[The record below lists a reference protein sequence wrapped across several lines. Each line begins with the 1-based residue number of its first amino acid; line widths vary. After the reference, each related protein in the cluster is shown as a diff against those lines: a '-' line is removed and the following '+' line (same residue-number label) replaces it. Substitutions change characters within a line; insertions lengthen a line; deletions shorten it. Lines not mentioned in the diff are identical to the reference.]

1 MDDLVAQCEA
11 AGEAVK
17 TAKAGG
23 DKAAIKAAVDALV
36 AIKTKITAL
45 DPSHPMALVDKA
57 AKKKAEKEA
66 KKKQEAAAPA
76 ADGGARAEQECAK
89 GAGEEGAQGR
99 EEEGAQGRRRAAG
112 RRRGAR
118 GARGRRAGRRAR
130 RRGRVPP
137 QRPARRQ
144 RFAVAK
150 VATVA
155 AACGLDV
162 SGGGGGPGVP
172 GADDGCVLD
181 ASEGEAPPGAAA
193 AVAAARP
200 ALAHLAAR
208 LAAGAGPA
216 PGTLG
221 ARADRRRRSSCCGPS
236 AGEFGGAVAAL
247 ATEVPADVETR
258 VAALGAPAA
267 AAWAPEADESTI
279 QFVTRLF
286 AAAIAA
292 AVPEA
297 GDVSPGVM
305 RCGNAAFGDYQCNA
319 PMGIFKTLKANGV
332 ARLPSP
338 RAVGEAIAAAV
349 PANGVL
355 KSASVAPAGFI
366 NAHVEE
372 SLLSAHAQRVAASGV
387 AAPPPLSAF
396 GGARKVLVDFS
407 SPNIAKEMHVGHL
420 RSTIIGDTICR
431 VLEFCGHDVRRV
443 NHVGDWGT
451 QFGMLITHMEEAYP
465 DFLQNPPN
473 ITDLTTFYKNAKK
486 RFDED
491 EQFKEVSRKT
501 VVALQAGD
509 ARCRAIWSVLC
520 DISRKEFDK
529 VYARLDVKVEEFG
542 ESYYNAMIPGAIGL
556 LEDAGLVNA
565 ESGAACVF
573 LPGHS
578 FPLIIRKSDGGY
590 GYDSTDMAA
599 IHHRLR
605 TLGVEWVVYVTDLG
619 QAEHFHMCFEAARAA
634 KWDDASAHVRLHHVG
649 FGVVQGE
656 DGKRFK
662 TRSGETVRLV
672 DLLDASVERM
682 EKSLSDRVAEGKCA
696 LPPSE
701 VKRAA
706 AAIGYG
712 AVKYFDLHQHPS
724 TNYKFSY
731 DKMLSTSGNTAVY
744 LLFAH
749 ARLASIVAK
758 ARETRKVDAKAAAAG
773 AALVL
778 TQHGKERALAFELT
792 QFAEVVLSVADDF
805 LPVRICDYL
814 YKIATKF
821 TEFVTECKVLD
832 DPRMAERL
840 VLCEATGVVMRK
852 CFDLL
857 GITYLM
863 QI

>member
-1 MDDLVAQCEA
+1 MHGVP
-11 AGEAVK
+11 V
-17 TAKAGG
+17 
-23 DKAAIKAAVDALV
+23 
-36 AIKTKITAL
+36 
-45 DPSHPMALVDKA
+45 P
-57 AKKKAEKEA
+57 
-66 KKKQEAAAPA
+66 AAAPA
-76 ADGGARAEQECAK
+76 AAPVA
-89 GAGEEGAQGR
+89 EGAYR
-99 EEEGAQGRRRAAG
+99 L
-112 RRRGAR
+112 
-118 GARGRRAGRRAR
+118 RAGAD
-130 RRGRVPP
+130 
-137 QRPARRQ
+137 AL
-144 RFAVAK
+144 AVAK

-181 ASEGEAPPGAAA
+181 ASEGEVCGAASACRLLAFAAGALRADDPACDDWTEWSDATLAPLARGVRGAFGDAAPFPPPAEPVVPRLDEFSLVYALAAPATTKAPPGAAA

-221 ARADRRRRSSCCGPS
+221 RALIAVDAKFLLRAFS

-247 ATEVPADVETR
+247 ASEVPADVEKR

-349 PANGVL
+349 PPNGVL

-431 VLEFCGHDVRRV
+431 VLEFCGHDVKRV

-491 EQFKEVSRKT
+491 EQFKEISRKT

-556 LEDAGLVNA
+556 LEDAGLVNK

-773 AALVL
+773 APLTL
-778 TQHGKERALAFELT
+778 TQHAKERALAFELT

>member
-66 KKKQEAAAPA
+66 KKQEAAAPA
-76 ADGGARAEQECAK
+76 ADGAPPSKNSQK
-89 GAGEEGAQGR
+89 AGEEGAKDAKKKAHKDGGAPPAAAAAPAAPAAAAPAAAPVA
-99 EEEGAQGRRRAAG
+99 EGAYRPAGRRRA
-112 RRRGAR
+112 
-118 GARGRRAGRRAR
+118 
-130 RRGRVPP
+130 
-137 QRPARRQ
+137 
-144 RFAVAK
+144 VAK
-150 VATVA
+150 
-155 AACGLDV
+155 
-162 SGGGGGPGVP
+162 
-172 GADDGCVLD
+172 
-181 ASEGEAPPGAAA
+181 
-193 AVAAARP
+193 
-200 ALAHLAAR
+200 
-208 LAAGAGPA
+208 
-216 PGTLG
+216 
-221 ARADRRRRSSCCGPS
+221 
-236 AGEFGGAVAAL
+236 
-247 ATEVPADVETR
+247 VPADVETR
-258 VAALGAPAA
+258 VAALGAPAE

-338 RAVGEAIAAAV
+338 RAVGEAIA
-349 PANGVL
+349 G
-355 KSASVAPAGFI
+355 
-366 NAHVEE
+366 
-372 SLLSAHAQRVAASGV
+372 RR
-387 AAPPPLSAF
+387 
-396 GGARKVLVDFS
+396 AR
-407 SPNIAKEMHVGHL
+407 E
-420 RSTIIGDTICR
+420 
-431 VLEFCGHDVRRV
+431 RRP
-443 NHVGDWGT
+443 

-840 VLCEATGVVMRK
+840 
-852 CFDLL
+852 
-857 GITYLM
+857 I
-863 QI
+863 